1 MLLTE
6 IKFLI
11 VSLLEL
17 LTCETIDA
25 NCVSFGTCRDGTD
38 ARGYFAW
45 SFLDNFEWHDGYQI
59 RFGFHQV
66 DFGRSLERRAK
77 ASAHWLAQALSKETK
92 NSLEAD
98 M

>member
-1 MLLTE
+1 MARLLTR
-6 IKFLI
+6 
-11 VSLLEL
+11 
-17 LTCETIDA
+17 T
-25 NCVSFGTCRDGTD
+25 GMCRDGSD

-45 SFLDNFEWHDGYQI
+45 SFLDNFEWRNGFQI

-66 DFGRSLERRAK
+66 DVGRSLERRAK
-77 ASAHWLAQALSKETK
+77 ASAFWFTQVLSKKTK